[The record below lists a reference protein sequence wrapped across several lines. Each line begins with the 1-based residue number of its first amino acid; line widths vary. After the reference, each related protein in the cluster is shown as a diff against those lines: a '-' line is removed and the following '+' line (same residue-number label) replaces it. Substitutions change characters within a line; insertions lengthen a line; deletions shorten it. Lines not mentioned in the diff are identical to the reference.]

1 MLFTAVCSALEWD
14 SGLWASMNS
23 RWEKLRLGHDSRI
36 ALLAIAAAL
45 PAVITCAV
53 LLALNGYSPRIQ
65 FVVDVFLLLCCAAFA
80 AKVRTHVTSPLRT
93 LANLL
98 EAMREGDYSIRARV
112 EDPGEPMGEVMQQVN
127 AMAATL
133 RDQRLGALEATALL
147 RKVMEEI
154 DVAAFAFDPQQ
165 SLRLVNR
172 AGERLLAQPSER
184 LLARDA
190 ASLGLDE
197 YLAGE
202 PERTVQR
209 RFPGAMGR
217 WGIRRSQFREGG
229 VPHQLLVV
237 SDLTRPLREQ
247 ELQAWQR
254 LVRVIGH
261 ELNNSLTPI
270 KSITQSLEDLLKQ
283 DPLPDDWAEDM
294 TRGLNVIGNRSE
306 SLNRF
311 MSSYAQLAKLP
322 PPRFGA
328 VDLSALLRRVIRLET
343 RIPVAYDECAPLV
356 IQGDADQLEQALI
369 NLLRNAVD
377 AAKETGGGVRVFC
390 RITVPRAEVLIQD
403 EGHGIANPANLFV
416 PFFTTKRGGSGI
428 GLVLSRQI
436 AEAHNGSLTLR
447 NRVDRPG
454 CEARLT
460 LPVKQ
465 P

>member
-1 MLFTAVCSALEWD
+1 MKKL
-14 SGLWASMNS
+14 
-23 RWEKLRLGHDSRI
+23 REKLKLSHDSRI
-36 ALLAIAAAL
+36 MLLAFAAGFPAVLTCAALLAI
-45 PAVITCAV
+45 
-53 LLALNGYSPRIQ
+53 GQYSVGRQIGIDLTL
-65 FVVDVFLLLCCAAFA
+65 VLCCLGFSIHA
-80 AKVRTHVTSPLRT
+80 RSRVTGPLRT

-98 EAMREGDYSIRARV
+98 EALREGDYSIRARV
-112 EDPGEPMGEVMQQVN
+112 ENKRDSLGEAMEQVN

-154 DVAAFAFDPQQ
+154 DVAAFAFDPQG

-190 ASLGLDE
+190 ASLGLGE
-197 YLAGE
+197 YLSAE
-202 PERTVQR
+202 EEKTVQR
-209 RFPGAMGR
+209 RFPGGIGR
-217 WGIRRSQFREGG
+217 WRVRRSQFREGG
-229 VPHQLLVV
+229 VPHQLLVI

-283 DPLPDDWAEDM
+283 NPRPTDWEDDM
-294 TRGLNVIGNRSE
+294 TRGLNVIGKRSE
-306 SLNRF
+306 SLSRF

-322 PPRFGA
+322 PPRFSS
-328 VDLSALLRRVIRLET
+328 VELSDLLRRVTRFET
-343 RIPVAYDECAPLV
+343 RMPVAFGECASLT

-369 NLLRNAVD
+369 NLVRNAVD
-377 AAKETGGGVRVFC
+377 AAQQTGGGVNVICNKNGASVDIVIR
-390 RITVPRAEVLIQD
+390 D
-403 EGHGIANPANLFV
+403 EGQGLSNTANLFV

-436 AEAHNGSLTLR
+436 AEAHNGTLTLR
-447 NRVDRPG
+447 NAANGPG

-465 P
+465 S